1 MKQRNLS
8 FLGALFGSIG
18 VCVMVIFFVEAAS
31 VTPAFPASLNNFSE
45 GAVIEEEDWN
55 AIESEIG
62 IRSSA
67 AVRDSINWK
76 LFNGSFATTSIRIGT
91 TASTT
96 ISGTGT
102 STFGGGIE
110 STVLN
115 ITSTSATSTFSNGIQ
130 IQGGTLRSQ
139 GALDILSLGS
149 STFSGGISTAG
160 ISSSNGLLIST
171 GNLNV
176 PSGIFSIGGT
186 GSSTITNGLSAG
198 GLSSSNGLT
207 LTGGNLLSSGLLTI
221 TNVGTSTFT
230 GALSSSHLQAT
241 SLTSSGALSLFSIG
255 ANSILFQTNGS
266 ERAVL
271 TSGGN
276 LGIGTTTPGTLLSV
290 AGVGV
295 FGGSTGTTT
304 IQHGVNLAT
313 LGGGVTIATTSPSTS
328 YKLLVD
334 GAATIVQKRIASAA
348 SPTLNWSDSNYQ
360 IMALSQAGHSISFTG
375 GQPGATLRLELCQDS
390 TGNRTVTSWGSNIL
404 FMTSDLTNSTS
415 TPGLTTKANT
425 CNLFSFTVSVG
436 TSTQIYRGTLPLK
449 DK

>member
-1 MKQRNLS
+1 MNPQNFILKVISALGLLAIGALG
-8 FLGALFGSIG
+8 FLGIIYSEDLITIQNQQNNLGSTISTLNPTDI
-18 VCVMVIFFVEAAS
+18 VKDSRSVIN
-31 VTPAFPASLNNFSE
+31 TNFSNLNTDKLE
-45 GAVIEEEDWN
+45 
-55 AIESEIG
+55 
-62 IRSSA
+62 RSNL
-67 AVRDSINWK
+67 VDY
-76 LFNGSFATTSIRIGT
+76 NGFGT
-91 TASTT
+91 LTAQT
-96 ISGTGT
+96 IT
-102 STFGGGIE
+102 
-110 STVLN
+110 
-115 ITSTSATSTFSNGIQ
+115 ATSTTATSTIHFALAAIQRLGI
-130 IQGGTLRSQ
+130 GST
-139 GALDILSLGS
+139 ATTTILGNNST
-149 STFSGGISTAG
+149 STFSGGIRSV
-160 ISSSNGLLIST
+160 N
-171 GNLNV
+171 
-176 PSGIFSIGGT
+176 
-186 GSSTITNGLSAG
+186 AG
-198 GLSSSNGLT
+198 GLSSTNGLTLTGGSLLNTGSATSTWPSAGLSVAGGGLVSSQGLT

-221 TNVGTSTFT
+221 TNAATSTFT
-230 GALSSSHLQAT
+230 GALTVSHLQAT
-241 SLTSSGALSLFSIG
+241 SLTSSGALSLFSTG
-255 ANSILFQTNGS
+255 ANSVLFQTNGS

-313 LGGGVTIATTSPSTS
+313 LGGGVTIATTSPSTR

-334 GAATIVQKRIASAA
+334 GAATIVQKRISSAA
-348 SPTLNWSDSNYQ
+348 SPTFNWSDSNYQ